1 MNPYFVIADIG
12 SALSLL
18 GVAALA
24 RYRIAKQGEADPA
37 LKHLK
42 PVMYMTLLGAVGGL
56 TRDTYPPMALLSAI
70 GDIGVVLA
78 LGTHIKAMIHQPT
91 LTDVRVVASRIAE
104 VEAKVA
110 AKVAEQAPGNGS
122 MPEDG

>member
-1 MNPYFVIADIG
+1 MNPYFIIADIG

-24 RYRIAKQGEADPA
+24 RYRIVKQGEADPA

-42 PVMYMTLLGAVGGL
+42 PVMYMTLIGAVGCL
-56 TRDTYPPMALLSAI
+56 ARDACPPMALL
-70 GDIGVVLA
+70 GTFGHLGVLLA
-78 LGTHIKAMIHQPT
+78 LGFHIKAMIQQPT

-110 AKVAEQAPGNGS
+110 AKVAEQSHGNGP